1 MKYRLFKSVACV
13 AGACLIASGVAVAN
27 TFPERPIRIITPF
40 QAGNVLDAATR
51 DLADQFHKNTGKTM
65 IVENRAGGEGVI
77 AAQTVINA
85 KDSGYS
91 LLVSTTSIMGINP
104 HLMKNLPYDPIRD
117 FTHVSSMI
125 GMTLVLAVRQDMP
138 VNSLDEFIR
147 WVKEHPKSI
156 TYASFIASSQY
167 LGALLNSK
175 AGIDMLSVP
184 FNGTPAAVQNLMG
197 GHVDA
202 AILPLAAI
210 KTLTDTGK
218 LKVLAV
224 SSPERSSLLPDV
236 PTFREKGLDALTVYI
251 WAGLSASPDT
261 PPDVVAWLNKEIVK
275 ILQDP
280 ALKEK
285 WARLDMTPL
294 PSTSAEFVAHI
305 QADQRLWGSAID
317 AAKFLG
323 ER

>member
-1 MKYRLFKSVACV
+1 M
-13 AGACLIASGVAVAN
+13 
-27 TFPERPIRIITPF
+27 
-40 QAGNVLDAATR
+40 
-51 DLADQFHKNTGKTM
+51 ADQFHKNTGKTM